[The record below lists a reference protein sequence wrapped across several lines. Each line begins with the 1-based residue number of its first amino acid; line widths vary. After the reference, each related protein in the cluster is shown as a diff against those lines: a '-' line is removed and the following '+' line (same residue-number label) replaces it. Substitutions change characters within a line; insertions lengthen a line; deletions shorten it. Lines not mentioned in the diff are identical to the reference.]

1 MNLYIFFLEILTDSK
16 SMKKEIGCFLII
28 LCCCGFYTPLK
39 GQETIPATGGNA
51 TSIGGS
57 VSYTVGQI
65 LYSTLTGT
73 NGIVAQGV
81 QQPYEISVVTAIRNT
96 EEINLECSVYPNP
109 TSGLARLVFKSPDYE
124 NMKFRLYDINGVL
137 LQDKKV
143 ESMETEI
150 SMENLLSS
158 VYFLKVIKDNL
169 EVKVF
174 KIVKR

>member
-1 MNLYIFFLEILTDSK
+1 
-16 SMKKEIGCFLII
+16 MKKEIGCFLII

-57 VSYTVGQI
+57 VSYTVGQVT
-65 LYSTLTGT
+65 YNTFSGT
-73 NGIVAQGV
+73 NGTIAQGV

-96 EEINLECSVYPNP
+96 EEINLECLVYPNP
-109 TSGLARLVFKSPDYE
+109 TSGLVKLVLKSPDYE
-124 NMKFRLYDINGVL
+124 NMRFRLFDINGVIL
-137 LQDKKV
+137 HDKKV

-150 SMENLLSS
+150 SMENLSSS

>member
-1 MNLYIFFLEILTDSK
+1 MKYTKNYLCFIL
-16 SMKKEIGCFLII
+16 LI
-28 LCCCGFYTPLK
+28 LSGFGITL
-39 GQETIPATGGNA
+39 QAQNTIPATGGNA
-51 TSIGGS
+51 TGTGGS

-73 NGIVAQGV
+73 NGTVAQGV

-96 EEINLECSVYPNP
+96 EEINLECLVYPNP
-109 TSGLARLVFKSPDYE
+109 TNGLIKLVFKSPDYE
-124 NMKFRLYDINGVL
+124 NMSFRLYDINGVL

-143 ESMETEI
+143 ESVETNI
-150 SMENLLSS
+150 SLENLSSS
-158 VYFLKVIKDNL
+158 VYFLKIIKDNL